1 MKVCNTQGK
10 TENITA
16 SFRRAL
22 EAIDSKKTHASL
34 PFELNHLVLG
44 FQGNFSECDEILRKS
59 NLVDFCGSLLKE
71 EITDFIW

>member
-1 MKVCNTQGK
+1 MKVCNTQGE

-34 PFELNHLVLG
+34 HFELNHLVLG
-44 FQGNFSECDEILRKS
+44 FQGSIVSVMKY
-59 NLVDFCGSLLKE
+59 
-71 EITDFIW
+71 